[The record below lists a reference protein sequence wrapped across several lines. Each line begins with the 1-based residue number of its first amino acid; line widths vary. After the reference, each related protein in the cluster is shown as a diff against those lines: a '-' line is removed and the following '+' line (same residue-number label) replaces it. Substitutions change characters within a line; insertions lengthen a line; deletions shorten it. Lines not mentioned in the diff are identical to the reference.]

1 MKIFITGIAGFL
13 GSHIADSM
21 LEKGHE
27 VHGVDNLIGGY
38 SDNVPAGAQ
47 WRAVDCQY
55 LSSMTD
61 LMKDMNIVVHTACT
75 AYEGLSVFSPY
86 MVTQNTSQI
95 SAAIFTAA
103 VRNGVKRIVNC
114 TSMARY
120 GNGDMPFNEAQIP
133 MPDDPYAIAKVAAE
147 TLLFNMGETHGFE
160 VVNLVP
166 HNIVGPRQKY
176 DDPFRNVVSI
186 MANRM
191 LQGNPPIIYGDGTQ
205 TRCFSDIRDV
215 VSCFDAAI
223 LTDVAVGE
231 TVNIGPDEEV
241 VSIAELALIMSE
253 LCVFDGDPIYFP
265 SRPREVKHASC
276 SSSKARRLFNYK
288 TKYTLRETCQSIVDY
303 ICTRGVKPFQYHLP
317 VEITKGAPRTW
328 TERLI

>member
-21 LEKGHE
+21 LAKGHE

-38 SDNVPAGAQ
+38 SDNVPAGAKWQ
-47 WRAVDCQY
+47 AVDCKY
-55 LSSMTD
+55 LSAMTSM
-61 LMKDMNIVVHTACT
+61 MKGVDIVVHTACT

-103 VRNGVKRIVNC
+103 VRNDVKRIVNC

-120 GNGDMPFNEAQIP
+120 GNGNMPFNEAQTP
-133 MPDDPYAIAKVAAE
+133 MPNDPYAIAKVATENLLWNMAE
-147 TLLFNMGETHGFE
+147 THDFE

-191 LQGNPPIIYGDGTQ
+191 LQDNPPIIYGDGTQ

-223 LTDVAVGE
+223 LTNVAVGE

-241 VSIAELALIMSE
+241 VSINELALIMRE
-253 LCVFDGDPIYFP
+253 LCYFDGEPIYFP
-265 SRPREVKHASC
+265 SRPREVMHASC
-276 SSSKARRLFNYK
+276 SSEKARRLFNYQ

-303 ICTRGVKPFQYHLP
+303 IQARGVKSFQYHLP
-317 VEITKGAPRTW
+317 VEIEKGAPRTW